1 VSLIFNAEGSSVLGE
16 SMDCLSNGG
25 GIDIFF
31 VDGKASSVEG
41 GTRFGEEVMNRVL
54 VEREGMLLGEG
65 SLD

>member
-1 VSLIFNAEGSSVLGE
+1 
-16 SMDCLSNGG
+16 MDCLSNGG